1 MSLTWTSH
9 SEIKYLLVK
18 GLKESIGLMLKM
30 LNTDQSIPRDRKRK
44 TLYIQAC
51 YGICVQTPSDA
62 TSPIGRIHQFSK
74 VAVTFEPMMQFLG
87 TSGFWM
93 SKSSAIL
100 LVLKREVLS
109 LIVWAGR
116 LKSQDFT
123 EDELGH
129 CLSWISKYRIKQG
142 IINWGQNFSFFY
154 LKIIGNMSKWIY
166 FL

>member
-18 GLKESIGLMLKM
+18 GLKESIGLIKM

-51 YGICVQTPSDA
+51 YGICAQTLSDA
-62 TSPIGRIHQFSK
+62 TPPIGRIHQFSK
-74 VAVTFEPMMQFLG
+74 IAVTFEPIMKFLG

-93 SKSSAIL
+93 SKSSATL

-129 CLSWISKYRIKQG
+129 CPSWISKYGIKQG
-142 IINWGQNFSFFY
+142 IINWGIFF
-154 LKIIGNMSKWIY
+154 L
-166 FL
+166 FLFKNYK